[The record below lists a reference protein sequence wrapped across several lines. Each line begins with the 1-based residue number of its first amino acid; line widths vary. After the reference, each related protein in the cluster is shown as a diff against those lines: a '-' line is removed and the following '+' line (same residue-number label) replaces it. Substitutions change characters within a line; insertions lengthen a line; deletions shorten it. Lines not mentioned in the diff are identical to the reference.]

1 MPRLGEEGAE
11 RARGGVQSIGRGFA
25 IIEEI
30 ARNRDGIGLAE
41 LSKRV
46 GLHNSTT
53 FHLVKTLVSLGY
65 VRQLKDSKRYRIG
78 RPLFAL
84 AASALDEIEMMSL
97 ATPVLDDLARA
108 TGESAHF
115 SVPMGDAVVVLA
127 RTSGPGAFQL
137 TDRVGVVRPA
147 HCTALG
153 KIMLAALAPGQFE
166 RYLQRAELKAHTP
179 KSITSAER
187 LAREIAEVR
196 RAGLAIDDGEFDPE
210 LRCVALPV
218 RDFSG
223 RVIGAIGISG
233 PVWRLSIEALQKR
246 ARAGARRRRPPVGRI
261 RLSAAK
267 RSARQGGGLDRE
279 RRQAMPRHANY
290 VPHGVIPAVLLP
302 FENDLSIDEAS
313 FRKHLRDV
321 AAVEGLSAVTINAH
335 STEVA
340 SCTFDEQRRVLDIAQ
355 DEIGGRLPLING
367 IWADG
372 SLEAARHRAH
382 GGRRAAPRRSLVFPP
397 APFTLGQSPAM
408 ALAHFKRIADAT
420 DLPLIVFQYPLATGQ
435 GYPKDTLLKLC
446 EEVPTIRAIKDWIG
460 NVPHHEWHIRTLQSL
475 PRPVNVLTTHSSW
488 LLLVAGARPATA
500 CCRARAA

>member
-1 MPRLGEEGAE
+1 VTVRPKQKPASGRPPRARIAEIRDFGDEGTGQ
-11 RARGGVQSIGRGFA
+11 ARGGVQSIGRAFA

-53 FHLVKTLVSLGY
+53 FHLVKTMVSLGY

-97 ATPVLDDLARA
+97 ATPVLDELARA

-153 KIMLAALAPGQFE
+153 KIMLAALVPDQFA
-166 RYLQRAELKAHTP
+166 RYLQRAELKAYTP
-179 KSITSAER
+179 KSITSAEQ

-196 RAGLAIDDGEFDPE
+196 RAGLAIDDGEFDSE
-210 LRCVALPV
+210 LRCAALPV

-246 ARAGARRRRPPVGRI
+246 ARIVRAAAD
-261 RLSAAK
+261 RLSAEFGYA
-267 RSARQGGGLDRE
+267 GE
-279 RRQAMPRHANY
+279 PEPR
-290 VPHGVIPAVLLP
+290 VRTAV
-302 FENDLSIDEAS
+302 
-313 FRKHLRDV
+313 
-321 AAVEGLSAVTINAH
+321 
-335 STEVA
+335 
-340 SCTFDEQRRVLDIAQ
+340 
-355 DEIGGRLPLING
+355 
-367 IWADG
+367 
-372 SLEAARHRAH
+372 
-382 GGRRAAPRRSLVFPP
+382 
-397 APFTLGQSPAM
+397 
-408 ALAHFKRIADAT
+408 
-420 DLPLIVFQYPLATGQ
+420 
-435 GYPKDTLLKLC
+435 
-446 EEVPTIRAIKDWIG
+446 
-460 NVPHHEWHIRTLQSL
+460 
-475 PRPVNVLTTHSSW
+475 
-488 LLLVAGARPATA
+488 
-500 CCRARAA
+500 